1 MRAFTSA
8 FLAAAA
14 AVTSAV
20 PVEERADLVYDY
32 IVVGSGAGGGPLASR
47 LARANNT
54 VLLIE
59 SGDDQGQNYNVS
71 LIGRGCLRVKQG

>member
-1 MRAFTSA
+1 MRTFTTA
-8 FLAAAA
+8 LLAAAA

-20 PVEERADLVYDY
+20 PLEERDELVYDY

-59 SGDDQGQNYNVS
+59 SGDDQGLNYNVS
-71 LIGRGCLRVKQG
+71 LDTIELDGDNG

>member
-1 MRAFTSA
+1 MMRAFTTA
-8 FLAAAA
+8 LLAVLA
-14 AVTSAV
+14 AVTSAA
-20 PVEERADLVYDY
+20 PVEERDLVFDY

-71 LIGRGCLRVKQG
+71 LECSEEACKQ